1 LSRIV
6 VLAGPAISDYKGI
19 LGRNKATLKQIS
31 NVLKWLGK
39 DPSGGRQL
47 RLELKNLC
55 VYKVGIY
62 RIIYGLE
69 TNLLKIYAIRY

>member
-1 LSRIV
+1 MSRVV
-6 VLAGPAISDYKGI
+6 VLAKPAISDYKGI
-19 LGRNKATLKQIS
+19 LGRNKATLKQII

-39 DPSGGRQL
+39 DPSGGRPL

-55 VYKVGIY
+55 VYRVGIY
-62 RIIYGLE
+62 RIIYGIE